1 LQFVRIASE
10 QLLPN
15 PMATKYSA
23 GILLYRRVD
32 GDLQVF
38 LVHPG
43 GPFWA
48 KRDDHAW
55 SIPKGEYPSGADA
68 LEAARR
74 EFSEETG
81 QSISGAFIALNPV
94 KQPGG
99 KLISIWVVEGNLEPA
114 TLRSNTFWIEW
125 PPKSGEQREFPEVDR
140 AEWFNLALARRK
152 ILPGQLPFLAEL
164 EAIQGEREN

>member
-1 LQFVRIASE
+1 VA
-10 QLLPN
+10 P
-15 PMATKYSA
+15 KYSA
-23 GILLYRRVD
+23 GILLYRRLC
-32 GDLQVF
+32 GDLQVL

-48 KRDDHAW
+48 KRDDQSW

-81 QSISGAFIALNPV
+81 HSISGTFIALNPV
-94 KQPGG
+94 KQPSG
-99 KLISIWVVEGNLEPA
+99 KLISIWAVEGDMEPS

-125 PPKSGEQREFPEVDR
+125 PPKSGDQQEFPEVDR
-140 AEWFNLALARRK
+140 AEWFGLALARRK
-152 ILPGQLPFLAEL
+152 ILSGQLPFLAEL
-164 EAIQGEREN
+164 EVILGQREN